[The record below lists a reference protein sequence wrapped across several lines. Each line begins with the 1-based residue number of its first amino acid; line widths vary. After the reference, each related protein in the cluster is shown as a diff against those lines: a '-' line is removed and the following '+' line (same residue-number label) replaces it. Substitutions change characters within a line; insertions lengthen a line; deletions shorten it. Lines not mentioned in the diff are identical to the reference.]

1 MICHMKSGV
10 TLIVAVFLWGFPF
23 GWAQAANLI
32 SARAGEHE
40 NFTRVSFEFQDIVR
54 SKGPII
60 TGRGKFY
67 VTFLDSTTSL
77 PHRTLSRTTKWVQ
90 SIELIQEA
98 SHLTA
103 NITLSFPY
111 FRLKTFSLQN
121 PDRFV
126 IDAYRMSSPSKEV
139 VPKKS
144 AHPEPIASVSERPSQ
159 KDQMTDTEKDSEK
172 ASQAPEKRDK
182 PLLSGNRN
190 HNIQTYLLALL
201 NFLAVIIIA
210 LISFNL
216 LKRRS
221 GPHPRHPIKVLNSI
235 ETTDESISDV
245 DALIKKE
252 MAKIDQF

>member
-1 MICHMKSGV
+1 MKSGV

-54 SKGPII
+54 AKGPII

-77 PHRTLSRTTKWVQ
+77 PRRTLNRTTKGVQ
-90 SIELIQEA
+90 SVELIQKE

-103 NITLSFPY
+103 NIRLFFPY
-111 FRLKTFSLQN
+111 FRLKTFSLSN

-126 IDAYRMSSPSKEV
+126 IDAYRMSSPPKEV
-139 VPKKS
+139 VPKES
-144 AHPEPIASVSERPSQ
+144 AHTEPIASVLVEPAQR
-159 KDQMTDTEKDSEK
+159 DQMTDTKEYSAE
-172 ASQAPEKRDK
+172 ASQVPEKQDK
-182 PLLSGNRN
+182 SLLSVNRN

-201 NFLAVIIIA
+201 NILAVIIIA

-221 GPHPRHPIKVLNSI
+221 GINPRHLGKILNSL
-235 ETTDESISDV
+235 ETTDESIATV

-252 MAKIDQF
+252 MAKIDQS